1 MRGVTHQAQ
10 VRRLHKKK
18 SNHSDTRWGEQPRSF
33 HGVQPKGRRTQ
44 GTCRPAGKGDYHQ
57 NRVLVLH
64 LKAVN
69 VLVETVK
76 VLILGKPAKRFIWH
90 LRVKEPRVRKVD
102 LAAGGGEKIY
112 EIQHSDFRSEY
123 QVRALKKGQNIFE
136 NRTWGD
142 VRLNDILFDIWR

>member
-1 MRGVTHQAQ
+1 M
-10 VRRLHKKK
+10 
-18 SNHSDTRWGEQPRSF
+18 
-33 HGVQPKGRRTQ
+33 
-44 GTCRPAGKGDYHQ
+44 
-57 NRVLVLH
+57 
-64 LKAVN
+64 N